1 VRVFNFEQQQ
11 RLRVRPGARFEP
23 GAGRQPGR
31 GRVRLTDPRILAVGT
46 ANPPWRYTQEE
57 VYRLAGYRNSRIR
70 DIFLNS
76 DIEHRHLYID
86 ASTFRPDETPDE
98 LNARYLRGA
107 QEVGCRAV
115 RACLDAGRLRSSDV
129 DLFLICSCTGYV
141 CPDVGTRLAGHLKFR
156 ADLERGPM
164 VGLGCAGA
172 LPTLQR
178 AWDYAKARPGRRALM
193 LAVEICSASYF
204 IDGSLETVVG
214 NALCG
219 DGAAAFIL
227 STDGPG
233 DARLPA
239 VVDFQSFLDPAQLD
253 KVGFGQREGKL
264 RIILDASI
272 RDLAAGLIERSL
284 APLLA
289 RNGLRASDIR
299 FWVAHPG
306 GRKVIDNVEREL
318 GLTPDHL
325 RFSRKV
331 LREYGNMSSAT
342 VMFVLDE
349 VARAGEPRPGD
360 WGVMVALGPGMAA
373 ETALLR
379 W

>member
-1 VRVFNFEQQQ
+1 LSNPHIVA
-11 RLRVRPGARFEP
+11 L
-23 GAGRQPGR
+23 
-31 GRVRLTDPRILAVGT
+31 GT
-46 ANPPWRYTQEE
+46 AHPHWRYTQEE
-57 VYRLAGYRNSRIR
+57 VFRLAGYTSSRVR

-76 DIEHRHLYID
+76 DIDHRYLYFD
-86 ASTFRPDETPDE
+86 ATTFRPDETPDE

-107 QEVGCRAV
+107 MEVGCRAV
-115 RACLDAGRLRSSDV
+115 RACLDSARIEPGDV
-129 DLFLICSCTGYV
+129 DLFLVCSCTGYV

-156 ADLERGPM
+156 PDVERGPM

-172 LPTLQR
+172 MPTLQR

-204 IDGSLETVVG
+204 IDGALETAVG
-214 NALCG
+214 NAICG
-219 DGAAAFIL
+219 DGAAAFVL
-227 STDGPG
+227 STSNG
-233 DARLPA
+233 ANSSFPA
-239 VVDFQSFLDPAQLD
+239 VVDFQSFLDPEQLE

-264 RIILDASI
+264 RIILDSSI
-272 RDLAAGLIERSL
+272 RDLAAGLVERAL
-284 APLLA
+284 VPLLE
-289 RNGLRASDIR
+289 RHGLRQSDIR

-306 GRKVIDNVEREL
+306 GRKVIDNVQREL
-318 GLTPDHL
+318 GLTDEDL

-349 VARAGEPRPGD
+349 VLRTGEPQAGD

-373 ETALLR
+373 EAALLR